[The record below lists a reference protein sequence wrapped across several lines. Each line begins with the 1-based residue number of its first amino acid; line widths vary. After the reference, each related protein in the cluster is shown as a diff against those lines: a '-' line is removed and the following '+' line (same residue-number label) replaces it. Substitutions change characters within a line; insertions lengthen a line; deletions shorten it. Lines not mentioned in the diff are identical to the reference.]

1 MDDPYPLIVFNTL
14 LSTKVWRSVCE
25 WSILGAA
32 YMGKINT
39 KELSFWTVSTDVKVW
54 AVSLT
59 AVTLS
64 PTSMTFLTQEMP
76 SLSPRNLNF
85 LHLTQSS
92 PSYLNNDQVHFPWL
106 EMTGLAFHLSWFVD
120 LSLGQHSSQI
130 IDNFG
135 LSCRAGKLEWKI
147 GPSFNGT
154 P

>member
-1 MDDPYPLIVFNTL
+1 MIKVKSNRLQYSAFDNSLFVNDPLQVPHIQVKSTL
-14 LSTKVWRSVCE
+14 KNCL
-25 WSILGAA
+25 
-32 YMGKINT
+32 
-39 KELSFWTVSTDVKVW
+39 WTVSTDVKVW

-64 PTSMTFLTQEMP
+64 LTSMTFLTQEMP

-92 PSYLNNDQVHFPWL
+92 PSYLNNDQVHFPLL
-106 EMTGLAFHLSWFVD
+106 EMTGQTFHLSWFVD

-135 LSCRAGKLEWKI
+135 LSCRAGKLE
-147 GPSFNGT
+147 
-154 P
+154 